1 MFTVV
6 MTGGIASG
14 KTSASDIF
22 ASHGVPILD
31 TDLSARAVV
40 EPGQPALDEIEARFG
55 SDVITASGELNRA
68 ALREII
74 FDHPEKR
81 RELEAILHPKI
92 RAHINQQKDQL
103 DAPYCIIVVPLFLES
118 GRGYETDKLLVID
131 VPIEVQRERLAQRDG
146 TTPEQI
152 EQILNSQATRDERLS
167 AADDVIDNTAS
178 PDALAARVAELHQQ
192 YLSQAG

>member
-14 KTSASDIF
+14 KTSASDLF

-31 TDLSARAVV
+31 TDLAARAVV
-40 EPGQPALDEIEARFG
+40 EPGQPALNEIKMTFG
-55 SDVITASGELNRA
+55 NDVITASGELDRA

-74 FDHPEKR
+74 FEQPEKR
-81 RELEAILHPKI
+81 CELEAILHPKI
-92 RAHINQQKDQL
+92 RAHINEQKNQL
-103 DAPYCIIVVPLFLES
+103 DAAYCIIVVPLYLES
-118 GRGYETDKLLVID
+118 GRGYEADRILVID
-131 VPIEVQRERLAQRDG
+131 VPTDLQRERLAKRDN
-146 TTPEQI
+146 TSPEQI
-152 EQILNSQATRDERLS
+152 EQILKSQATREERLS

-178 PDALAARVAELHQQ
+178 PESLAARVAELHQQ

>member
-14 KTSASDIF
+14 KTSASDLF

-31 TDLSARAVV
+31 TDLAARAVV
-40 EPGQPALDEIEARFG
+40 EPGQPALDEIKARFG

-74 FDHPEKR
+74 FGHPEKR
-81 RELEAILHPKI
+81 RELETILHPKI

-118 GRGYETDKLLVID
+118 GRGYETDRLLVID
-131 VPIEVQRERLAQRDG
+131 VPIEVQRERLAQRDS

>member
-14 KTSASDIF
+14 KTSASDLF

-31 TDLSARAVV
+31 TDLAARAVV
-40 EPGQPALDEIEARFG
+40 EPGQPALDEIKASFG
-55 SDVITASGELNRA
+55 DGVITASGELDRT

-74 FDHPEKR
+74 FEQPEKR

-92 RAHINQQKDQL
+92 RAHINEQKNQL
-103 DAPYCIIVVPLFLES
+103 DAAYCIIVVPLYLES
-118 GRGYETDKLLVID
+118 GRGYEADRLLVID
-131 VPIEVQRERLAQRDG
+131 APIETQRERLAQRDG
-146 TTPEQI
+146 ITPVQI
-152 EQILNSQATRDERLS
+152 EQILNSQATREERLA

-178 PDALAARVAELHQQ
+178 PHALAARVAELHQQ
-192 YLSQAG
+192 YLSKAG

>member
-14 KTSASDIF
+14 KTSASDLF
-22 ASHGVPILD
+22 ALYGVPILD
-31 TDLSARAVV
+31 TDLAARTVV
-40 EPGQPALDEIEARFG
+40 EPGQPALDEIKVSFG

-74 FDHPEKR
+74 FEHPEKR

-92 RAHINQQKDQL
+92 RAHINWLKDQL
-103 DAPYCIIVVPLFLES
+103 DSSYCIIVVPLFLES
-118 GRGYETDKLLVID
+118 GRGYEADRLLVID
-131 VPIEVQRERLAQRDG
+131 VPIEIQRDRLEQRDG
-146 TTPEQI
+146 ASAEQI
-152 EQILNSQATRDERLS
+152 EKILNSQATRLERLD

>member
-14 KTSASDIF
+14 KTSASDLF
-22 ASHGVPILD
+22 ALYGVPILD
-31 TDLSARAVV
+31 TDLAARTVV
-40 EPGQPALDEIEARFG
+40 EPGQPALDEIKVSFG

-74 FDHPEKR
+74 FEHPEKR

-92 RAHINQQKDQL
+92 RAHINWLKDQL
-103 DAPYCIIVVPLFLES
+103 DASYCIIVVPLFLES
-118 GRGYETDKLLVID
+118 GRGYEADRLLVID
-131 VPIEVQRERLAQRDG
+131 VPIEIQRNRLAQRDG

-152 EQILNSQATRDERLS
+152 EQILNSQATREERLS
-167 AADDVIDNTAS
+167 AADDVIDNATS
-178 PDALAARVAELHQQ
+178 PDDLAARVAELHKQ

>member
-14 KTSASDIF
+14 KTSASDLF
-22 ASHGVPILD
+22 ALYGVPILD
-31 TDLSARAVV
+31 TDLAARAVV
-40 EPGQPALDEIEARFG
+40 EPGQTALDEIKASFG
-55 SDVITASGELNRA
+55 DSVITASGELNRA

-74 FDHPEKR
+74 FEHPEKR

-92 RAHINQQKDQL
+92 RTHINWLKDQL
-103 DAPYCIIVVPLFLES
+103 DASYCIIVVPLFLES
-118 GRGYETDKLLVID
+118 GRGYEADRLLVID
-131 VPIEVQRERLAQRDG
+131 VPIEIQRNRLAQRDG

-152 EQILNSQATRDERLS
+152 EKILNSQATREERLS
-167 AADDVIDNTAS
+167 AADDVIDNATS
-178 PDALAARVAELHQQ
+178 PDDLAARVAELHKQ

>member
-14 KTSASDIF
+14 KTSASDLF
-22 ASHGVPILD
+22 ASHGIPILD
-31 TDLSARAVV
+31 TDLAARAIV
-40 EPGQPALDEIEARFG
+40 EPGQPALEEIKASFG
-55 SDVITASGELNRA
+55 DGIITTSGGLNRA

-74 FDHPEKR
+74 FEQPEKR

-92 RAHINQQKDQL
+92 RAHINELKDQL

-118 GRGYETDKLLVID
+118 GRGYEADRLLVID
-131 VPIEVQRERLAQRDG
+131 VPTEVQRERLAQRDG
-146 TTPEQI
+146 TTPGQI
-152 EQILNSQATRDERLS
+152 EQILKSQATREERLS
-167 AADDVIDNTAS
+167 AADDVIDNTNS
-178 PDALAARVAELHQQ
+178 PDDLAARVAELHQQ

>member
-1 MFTVV
+1 M
-6 MTGGIASG
+6 SE
-14 KTSASDIF
+14 
-22 ASHGVPILD
+22 L
-31 TDLSARAVV
+31 
-40 EPGQPALDEIEARFG
+40 
-55 SDVITASGELNRA
+55 ITFSGELNRA

-74 FDHPEKR
+74 FGHPEKR

-92 RAHINQQKDQL
+92 RARINQRKDQL

-131 VPIEVQRERLAQRDG
+131 VPIEVQRERLAQRDS

-167 AADDVIDNTAS
+167 AADDVIDNTAN

>member
-14 KTSASDIF
+14 KTSASDLF

-31 TDLSARAVV
+31 TDLAARAVV
-40 EPGQPALDEIEARFG
+40 KPGQPALNEIKMTFG
-55 SDVITASGELNRA
+55 NHVITASGELDRA

-74 FDHPEKR
+74 FEQPEKR
-81 RELEAILHPKI
+81 LELEAILHPKI
-92 RAHINQQKDQL
+92 RAHINEQKNQL
-103 DAPYCIIVVPLFLES
+103 DAAYCIIVVPLFLES
-118 GRGYETDKLLVID
+118 GRGYEADRLLVID
-131 VPIEVQRERLAQRDG
+131 VPIEIQRNRLAQRDG

-152 EQILNSQATRDERLS
+152 EQILNSQATREERLS

-178 PDALAARVAELHQQ
+178 PDELAARVTDLHQQ

>member
-14 KTSASDIF
+14 KTSASDLF
-22 ASHGVPILD
+22 ALYGVPILD
-31 TDLSARAVV
+31 TDLAARTVV
-40 EPGQPALDEIEARFG
+40 EPGQPALDEIKVSFG

-68 ALREII
+68 ALREVI
-74 FDHPEKR
+74 FEHPEKR

-92 RAHINQQKDQL
+92 RAHINWLKDQL
-103 DAPYCIIVVPLFLES
+103 DASYCIIVVPLFLES
-118 GRGYETDKLLVID
+118 GRGYEADRLLVID
-131 VPIEVQRERLAQRDG
+131 VPIEIQRNRLAQRDG

-152 EQILNSQATRDERLS
+152 EQILNSQATREERLS
-167 AADDVIDNTAS
+167 AADDVIDNATS
-178 PDALAARVAELHQQ
+178 PDDLAAQVAELHKQ

>member
-22 ASHGVPILD
+22 ATHGVPILD

-118 GRGYETDKLLVID
+118 GRGYEADRLLVID

-167 AADDVIDNTAS
+167 AADDVIDNTVS
-178 PDALAARVAELHQQ
+178 PDTLAARVAELHQQ

>member
-14 KTSASDIF
+14 KTSASDLF

-31 TDLSARAVV
+31 TDLAARAVV
-40 EPGQPALDEIEARFG
+40 EPGQPALDEIKASFG

-118 GRGYETDKLLVID
+118 GRGYETDRLLVID
-131 VPIEVQRERLAQRDG
+131 VPIEVQRERLAQRDN

-167 AADDVIDNTAS
+167 AADDVIDNTIS
-178 PDALAARVAELHQQ
+178 PDTLAARVAELHQQ

>member
-14 KTSASDIF
+14 KTSASDLF

-31 TDLSARAVV
+31 TDLAARAVV
-40 EPGQPALDEIEARFG
+40 KPGQPALNEIKMTFG
-55 SDVITASGELNRA
+55 NHLITASGELDRA
-68 ALREII
+68 TLREII
-74 FDHPEKR
+74 FEQPEKR

-92 RAHINQQKDQL
+92 RAHINEQKNQL
-103 DAPYCIIVVPLFLES
+103 DAVYCIIVVPLYLES
-118 GRGYETDKLLVID
+118 GRGYEADRILVID
-131 VPIEVQRERLAQRDG
+131 VPTDLQRERLAKRDNTG
-146 TTPEQI
+146 PEQI
-152 EQILNSQATRDERLS
+152 EQILKSQATREERLS

-178 PDALAARVAELHQQ
+178 PDALAARVADLHQQ

>member
-14 KTSASDIF
+14 KTSASDLF

-31 TDLSARAVV
+31 TDLAARAVV
-40 EPGQPALDEIEARFG
+40 EPGQPALDEIKLTFG
-55 SDVITASGELNRA
+55 NDVITASGELDRA
-68 ALREII
+68 ALREVI
-74 FDHPEKR
+74 FEQPEKR

-92 RAHINQQKDQL
+92 RAHINERKNQL
-103 DAPYCIIVVPLFLES
+103 DAAYCIIVVPLYLES
-118 GRGYETDKLLVID
+118 GRGYEADRILVID
-131 VPIEVQRERLAQRDG
+131 VPTDLQRERLAKRDH
-146 TTPEQI
+146 TSPEQI
-152 EQILNSQATRDERLS
+152 EQILKSQATREERLS

-178 PDALAARVAELHQQ
+178 PESLAARVAELHQQ

>member
-31 TDLSARAVV
+31 TDLSARVVV

-118 GRGYETDKLLVID
+118 GRGYETDRLLVID

>member
-14 KTSASDIF
+14 KTSASDLF
-22 ASHGVPILD
+22 ALYGVPILD
-31 TDLSARAVV
+31 TDLAARTVV
-40 EPGQPALDEIEARFG
+40 EPGQPALDEIKVSFG

-68 ALREII
+68 ALREVI
-74 FDHPEKR
+74 FEHPEKR

-92 RAHINQQKDQL
+92 RAHINWLKDQL
-103 DAPYCIIVVPLFLES
+103 DASYCIIVVPLFLES
-118 GRGYETDKLLVID
+118 GRGYEADRLLVID
-131 VPIEVQRERLAQRDG
+131 VPIEIQRNRLAQRDG

-152 EQILNSQATRDERLS
+152 EQILNSQATREERLS
-167 AADDVIDNTAS
+167 AADDVIDNATS
-178 PDALAARVAELHQQ
+178 PDDLAARVAELHKQ

>member
-14 KTSASDIF
+14 KTSASDLF
-22 ASHGVPILD
+22 ALYGVPILD
-31 TDLSARAVV
+31 TDLAARTVV
-40 EPGQPALDEIEARFG
+40 EPGQPALDEIKVSFG

-74 FDHPEKR
+74 FEHPEKR

-92 RAHINQQKDQL
+92 RTHINWLKDQL
-103 DAPYCIIVVPLFLES
+103 DASYCIIVVPLFLES
-118 GRGYETDKLLVID
+118 GRGYEADRLLVID
-131 VPIEVQRERLAQRDG
+131 VPIEIQRNRLAQRDG

-152 EQILNSQATRDERLS
+152 EQILNSQATREERLS
-167 AADDVIDNTAS
+167 AADDVIDNATS
-178 PDALAARVAELHQQ
+178 PDDLAARVAELHMQ

>member
-14 KTSASDIF
+14 KTSASDLF

-31 TDLSARAVV
+31 TDLAARAVV
-40 EPGQPALDEIEARFG
+40 ESGQPALNEIKMTFG
-55 SDVITASGELNRA
+55 NDVITASGELDRA

-74 FDHPEKR
+74 FEQPEKR

-92 RAHINQQKDQL
+92 RAYINEQKNQL
-103 DAPYCIIVVPLFLES
+103 DAAYCIIVVPLYLES
-118 GRGYETDKLLVID
+118 GRGYEADRLLVID
-131 VPIEVQRERLAQRDG
+131 VPTDLQRERLAKRDN
-146 TTPEQI
+146 TSPEQI
-152 EQILNSQATRDERLS
+152 EQILKSQATREERLS

-178 PDALAARVAELHQQ
+178 PESLAARVAELHQQ

>member
-14 KTSASDIF
+14 KTSASDLF

-31 TDLSARAVV
+31 TDLAARAVV
-40 EPGQPALDEIEARFG
+40 EQGQPALEEIKASFG
-55 SDVITASGELNRA
+55 DGVITTSGELNRA
-68 ALREII
+68 ALRDII
-74 FDHPEKR
+74 FEHPEKR

-92 RAHINQQKDQL
+92 RAHINELKDQL

-118 GRGYETDKLLVID
+118 GRGYDADRLLVVD
-131 VPIEVQRERLAQRDG
+131 VPIEIQRDRLTQRDG

-152 EQILNSQATRDERLS
+152 EQILNSQATREERLA

-178 PDALAARVAELHQQ
+178 PDALANRVAELHQQ

>member
-81 RELEAILHPKI
+81 REVEAILHPKI
-92 RAHINQQKDQL
+92 R
-103 DAPYCIIVVPLFLES
+103 
-118 GRGYETDKLLVID
+118 
-131 VPIEVQRERLAQRDG
+131 
-146 TTPEQI
+146 
-152 EQILNSQATRDERLS
+152 
-167 AADDVIDNTAS
+167 
-178 PDALAARVAELHQQ
+178 
-192 YLSQAG
+192 

>member
-14 KTSASDIF
+14 KTSASDLF
-22 ASHGVPILD
+22 ALYGVPILD
-31 TDLSARAVV
+31 TDLAARTVV
-40 EPGQPALDEIEARFG
+40 EPGQPALDEIKVSFG

-68 ALREII
+68 ALREVI
-74 FDHPEKR
+74 FEHPEKR

-92 RAHINQQKDQL
+92 RAHINWLKDQL
-103 DAPYCIIVVPLFLES
+103 DASYCIIVVPLFLES
-118 GRGYETDKLLVID
+118 GRGYDADRLLVID
-131 VPIEVQRERLAQRDG
+131 VPIETQRNRLAQRDG

-152 EQILNSQATRDERLS
+152 EKILNSQATREERLS
-167 AADDVIDNTAS
+167 AADDVIDNATS
-178 PDALAARVAELHQQ
+178 PDDLAAQVAELHKQ

>member
-1 MFTVV
+1 MFIVV

-40 EPGQPALDEIEARFG
+40 EPGQPALDEIKARFG
-55 SDVITASGELNRA
+55 SDVITASGGLNRA

-81 RELEAILHPKI
+81 HELEAILHPKI
-92 RAHINQQKDQL
+92 QAHINQQKDQL

>member
-14 KTSASDIF
+14 KTSASDLF

-31 TDLSARAVV
+31 TDLAARAVV
-40 EPGQPALDEIEARFG
+40 EPGQPALDEIKARFG

-92 RAHINQQKDQL
+92 RALINQQKDQL

-118 GRGYETDKLLVID
+118 GRGYETDRLLVID

-167 AADDVIDNTAS
+167 AADDVIDNTVS
-178 PDALAARVAELHQQ
+178 PDTLAARVAELHQQ